1 MNNTNR
7 PDFTCGVN
15 GTQSH
20 SNHSKFQNQSQ
31 MGYPFG
37 LNGNVNQ
44 NTFNPFR
51 QDENISSIIGPVVMV
66 LDQMV
71 SMKKHLFNTTAAGM
85 YDIAIGKMA
94 SPAMN
99 VQNGYLSLDNI
110 EERLAYYRTEL
121 EGCAATEELV
131 SFVEDTIARRNGAA
145 K

>member
-7 PDFTCGVN
+7 PGFNCDVN
-15 GTQSH
+15 DAQQHPSRR
-20 SNHSKFQNQSQ
+20 NFQNQPQ

-37 LNGNVNQ
+37 FNGNVNQ

-71 SMKKHLFNTTAAGM
+71 SMKNHLFNTTAAGM
-85 YDIAIGKMA
+85 YDIAIGKLA

-99 VQNGYLSLDNI
+99 IQNGYINLDRI
-110 EERLAYYRTEL
+110 EERLELYRTEL
-121 EGCAATEELV
+121 KGCAATEELV
-131 SFVEDTIARRNGAA
+131 SFVEDAIARRNNAA